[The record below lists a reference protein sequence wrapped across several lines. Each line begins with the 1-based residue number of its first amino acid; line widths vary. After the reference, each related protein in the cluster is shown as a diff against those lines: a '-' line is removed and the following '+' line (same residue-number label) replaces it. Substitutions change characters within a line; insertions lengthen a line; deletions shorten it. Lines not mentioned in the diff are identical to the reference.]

1 MRKSQVGALSGIQRL
16 RLTYYIVWMEDSYG
30 VSGIARVF
38 SSLLSLGMVNLVY
51 TTYSKCISCGKI
63 KEL

>member
-1 MRKSQVGALSGIQRL
+1 MKYIEAYCPNCEKKTTHVIWTEDGYGA
-16 RLTYYIVWMEDSYG
+16 
-30 VSGIARVF
+30 ARIF
-38 SSLLSLGMVNLVY
+38 TSLLSLGMVNLVY

>member
-1 MRKSQVGALSGIQRL
+1 
-16 RLTYYIVWMEDSYG
+16 MEDSYG